1 MLHLF
6 GRLSIMSRNVKG
18 GLPTAKLDRQN
29 RIIIPKKIL
38 NNSNIKPNSTVVI
51 ECQENNVI
59 CLQPKED

>member
-1 MLHLF
+1 
-6 GRLSIMSRNVKG
+6 MSRNVKG

-29 RIIIPKKIL
+29 RIIIPEKIL